1 MGDSLCLPLLCA
13 FSLTMRCS
21 DFLAPL
27 PSPSQSPSLTL
38 IAQQHA
44 RTYTNARQSWKKK
57 KKKLLRVFLHTEA
70 GAESPPLSLSSLR
83 IDPPPSHLCAYILLF
98 VHSEFHSHIRLCSI
112 FLCASSPSLL
122 PVFPG
127 DNRERT
133 ASFIYISLSCVI
145 VPISLPPPHLPAF
158 LPPPPSHFKFLKS
171 WLFCLDSPLSSLLD
185 IHLCVLFLEVSAQR
199 IMLDNEEG
207 MCGHF
212 CFVDIHGAKNKDRK
226 RGRQMEG
233 QGEKDKMGRWGSD
246 GSDGNGS

>member
-27 PSPSQSPSLTL
+27 PSPSQSPSLTP
-38 IAQQHA
+38 IAQQNA
-44 RTYTNARQSWKKK
+44 RTYTNARHE

-70 GAESPPLSLSSLR
+70 GAESPPLSLSSLC

-133 ASFIYISLSCVI
+133 DSFIYISLSCVI
-145 VPISLPPPHLPAF
+145 VLKSLPPPHLPAF
-158 LPPPPSHFKFLKS
+158 LPPPPSHFKFFKS
-171 WLFCLDSPLSSLLD
+171 
-185 IHLCVLFLEVSAQR
+185 
-199 IMLDNEEG
+199 
-207 MCGHF
+207 
-212 CFVDIHGAKNKDRK
+212 
-226 RGRQMEG
+226 
-233 QGEKDKMGRWGSD
+233 
-246 GSDGNGS
+246 